1 MVIGQSSSKAEG
13 GTQYLLTFIITIIT
27 NIVNFTI
34 TKTTIILITIIIII
48 IIMIIILNIIIMI
61 TIIMIIM
68 EVSIAIQSD
77 GHHEGEARGRRLE
90 PKDLRSNCDDASDP
104 SANSIIAIHPCKL

>member
-1 MVIGQSSSKAEG
+1 MIWNGQSSSKAEG

-27 NIVNFTI
+27 NIVILTI
-34 TKTTIILITIIIII
+34 TKITIILITI
-48 IIMIIILNIIIMI
+48 MI
-61 TIIMIIM
+61 TM

-77 GHHEGEARGRRLE
+77 GHHGGEARGRRLE
-90 PKDLRSNCDDASDP
+90 PKDLRSNCDDASNT